1 MTLMTVS
8 FVFGLLSCL
17 CPVIATLLLRAA
29 IENGDFALWLMIA
42 LPMVGVIVS
51 IIGFTLRKKG
61 SRQVKDSGIPPGLNF
76 AVRFIFGYFGT
87 AANVI
92 GLLYNVIILVAV
104 FVVKQKFGL

>member
-17 CPVIATLLLRAA
+17 CPFIGTLMLKIA
-29 IENGDFALWLMIA
+29 IENGDLALWLIIA
-42 LPMVGVIVS
+42 LPIVGVIVS
-51 IIGFTLRKKG
+51 IIGFNLRKKG
-61 SRQVKDSGIPPGLNF
+61 SRQVKESSIPAGLNF
-76 AVRFIFGYFGT
+76 LVRFVFGYFGT